1 MGIRI
6 TKEKVDHGDGKIWRI
21 MATWD
26 NSRGGTSSAVKF
38 CKTLAAQRRIVYGFK
53 MKWRMG
59 EYD

>member
-6 TKEKVDHGDGKIWRI
+6 TKEKVDHGGGKIWRI
-21 MATWD
+21 METWD